1 MATASGKNRG
11 FFFVFIQCRKLR
23 KCVNSQRGWVKVQC
37 KEKLYD
43 QVENSHNLAKKCF
56 GNNK

>member
-11 FFFVFIQCRKLR
+11 FFFCLHSMQKTAQMCEFSAR
-23 KCVNSQRGWVKVQC
+23 VKVQC